1 MRPVRRRYSSAM
13 ALAVALSLGL
23 LTAGCGGDSS
33 AATDTEEKVLL
44 QSATAPGPDPF
55 TASTARSLSSPAP
68 DPPAP
73 SAATSSDP
81 ARGQSLRTLS
91 GGTPGLYGGTETIG
105 SCDIEQQ
112 ITFLGKDA
120 AKQRAFAKAAGV
132 SEAKV
137 PAHLR
142 SLTPVV
148 LRADTRVTGHGFED
162 GSAVARQS
170 LLQAGTPVLVDEY
183 GAPRVRCVGGNPL
196 KAPVA
201 VKGAVIHQ
209 GRPWMGFRPDRVVVI
224 KPTAQAVN
232 TLIIVNILD
241 STWIE
246 RKTGSDGEQDRRPE
260 VLPPV
265 APDDIFTYPPAMPPQ
280 PDGSTPPN
288 TPSEPAAPRDPP
300 GPAESPSGQDV
311 APPADPPSEELPP
324 ADPGMPSEEDVDP
337 SDPNLLIPSDE
348 PSEPDTFAG

>member
-44 QSATAPGPDPF
+44 QSATAPGPEPF

-73 SAATSSDP
+73 SAATSSEP

-265 APDDIFTYPPAMPPQ
+265 APDDIFTYPRPCRLSRTAPPRRTPRASPPPPRSVRPGRVPLRPGRGAAGRPAER
-280 PDGSTPPN
+280 GTATGRSRHALRGGCRSLR
-288 TPSEPAAPRDPP
+288 SEPAHPLR
-300 GPAESPSGQDV
+300 
-311 APPADPPSEELPP
+311 
-324 ADPGMPSEEDVDP
+324 
-337 SDPNLLIPSDE
+337 
-348 PSEPDTFAG
+348 